1 MRIGSFD
8 TDRRV
13 LVVAEVGNNHEGD
26 PALARRLI
34 MAMADAGVDAVK
46 LQVFRTEHYI
56 SPRDAERFAR
66 LKSFEL
72 RPDDVLAL
80 AAYAHE
86 LGLLFIATPFD
97 LQSVALLERTV
108 DAFKVASG
116 DITFVPLLDAI
127 AATQVPV
134 VLSSGGAT
142 LDEIR
147 IAIGRIRAGWPMCS
161 TPGELAV
168 LHCVSSYPVPIEQAN
183 LAAIPALA
191 RDLGV
196 TVGYSDHVVEVEAS
210 LAAVALG
217 ARIIEKHVTVD
228 RNYSDFRDHQ
238 LSLEPDE
245 MRALVDRIRVVAA
258 LLGTGAK
265 VVQPCE
271 RDSIRVIRR
280 SIAAA
285 RDLAAGNR
293 VARADVTWLRPQG
306 GLRPGTEDT
315 VVGRTLRKGIRAG
328 DPITEDDLD
337 APT

>member
-8 TDRRV
+8 TDSRV

-26 PALARRLI
+26 PAVARRLI
-34 MAMADAGVDAVK
+34 TAMAEAGVDAVK
-46 LQVFRTEHYI
+46 LQVFRTEHYV
-56 SPRDAERFAR
+56 SLRDAERFAR

-86 LGLLFIATPFD
+86 LGLLFIATPLD
-97 LQSVALLERTV
+97 LQSVAMLERTV

-116 DITFVPLLDAI
+116 DITFMPLLDTI
-127 AATQVPV
+127 AATRAPV
-134 VLSSGGAT
+134 VLSSGGST

-147 IAIGRIRAGWPMCS
+147 TAISRVRSAWSVSS

-183 LAAIPALA
+183 LAAIPGLA
-191 RDLGV
+191 QNLGV
-196 TVGYSDHVVEVEAS
+196 TVGYSDHVIGVEAS

-228 RNYSDFRDHQ
+228 RHYSDFRDHQ

-245 MRALVDRIRVVAA
+245 MRILVDRIRIVGA

-271 RDSIRVIRR
+271 RDSIGAIRR

-285 RDLAAGNR
+285 RDLVAGGR

-306 GLRPGTEDT
+306 GLRPGTEDA
-315 VVGRTLRKGIRAG
+315 VVGRTLRRAIRAG

-337 APT
+337 GTV